1 MGFNKDFKRTKQK
14 IGGKVIMELEK
25 AKKQLNDLYD
35 IAEVVLPKYSTAY
48 STAKITY
55 IISEEQ
61 RIALK
66 TVLKALEN
74 SIDKEVLKQKRWECI
89 KQAGSYDVD
98 NATIE
103 QHKLIGGFEVLNKLL
118 EEK

>member
-1 MGFNKDFKRTKQK
+1 
-14 IGGKVIMELEK
+14 MELEK
-25 AKKQLNDLYD
+25 SIENLKKYVELVLNKNYCDCNELN
-35 IAEVVLPKYSTAY
+35 
-48 STAKITY
+48 
-55 IISEEQ
+55 IISCGKYGDGSKNVAES
-61 RIALK
+61 IK

-103 QHKLIGGFEVLNKLL
+103 QHKSIGGFEVLNKLL
-118 EEK
+118 EEKQ